1 MVTGHDIDKLR
12 ALQKIGQELEK
23 ANKLKELELKLKEQE
38 LRLKQQEMNRNVNRA
53 MF

>member
-12 ALQKIGQELEK
+12 ALQKIGKELEK
-23 ANKLKELELKLKEQE
+23 ANKLKEQELKLKELE
-38 LRLKQQEMNRNVNRA
+38 LKLNREKS